1 MVESIFNYTLIHAAL
16 RLSTPILMAALAVI
30 ISQQAG
36 VLNLAVEGCMTLG
49 AFMAICISYLTM
61 NWFAALTASV
71 IIGLL
76 VSIVVGIA
84 HIKFKADIFAVGMT
98 INIFAVAITNFLL
111 SALFNVT
118 GSFIPDKLASLPRLT
133 IGFLEKKPV
142 LNSIIS
148 GYSFFEIGAILMVF
162 MLHFFL
168 FKTSQGLRLRSVGL
182 NELAAETAG
191 INIDKT
197 KFAALLFSGIV
208 GGMAGAHLSL
218 GYTNFFTPG
227 MVSGRGFMGIAAM
240 FFSGGYPI
248 ISWLACL
255 LFGLIDSIGSRLQ
268 AYGLPAQFIL
278 MLPYVTTICV
288 LVLSMWRR
296 IRKNRRLSSSLT
308 APGELYGRQK

>member
-1 MVESIFNYTLIHAAL
+1 MIGSIFNYTLIHAAL

-49 AFMAICISYLTM
+49 AFMAICISHLTM
-61 NWFAALTASV
+61 NWFVALLAA
-71 IIGLL
+71 IGIGLL
-76 VSIVVGIA
+76 ISIIVGVA
-84 HIKFKADIFAVGMT
+84 HIKFRADIFAVGMT

-111 SALFNVT
+111 SAFFNVT
-118 GSFIPDKLASLPRLT
+118 GSFIPGKLASLPRLNLPFS
-133 IGFLEKKPV
+133 GKNPV
-142 LNSIIS
+142 LNSIIN
-148 GYSFFEIGAILMVF
+148 GYSFFEIGAIIMVF
-162 MLHFFL
+162 ILHIFL
-168 FKTSQGLRLRSVGL
+168 FKTSNGLRLRSVGL

-191 INIDKT
+191 INIEKT

-240 FFSGGYPI
+240 FFSGGYPV

-255 LFGLIDSIGSRLQ
+255 LFGLIDSIGSRMQ

-278 MLPYVTTICV
+278 MLPYITTICV
-288 LVLSMWRR
+288 LVLSMWRQ
-296 IRKNRRLSSSLT
+296 IRKKRRLSSSLR
-308 APGELYGRQK
+308 ALGH

>member
-1 MVESIFNYTLIHAAL
+1 
-16 RLSTPILMAALAVI
+16 MAALAVI

-49 AFMAICISYLTM
+49 AFMAICISHLTM
-61 NWFAALTASV
+61 NWFAALLAA
-71 IIGLL
+71 IGLGL
-76 VSIVVGIA
+76 LISTIVGVV

-111 SALFNVT
+111 SAFFNVT
-118 GSFIPDKLASLPRLT
+118 GSFIPGKLASLPRLNLP
-133 IGFLEKKPV
+133 FLEKNLA
-142 LNSIIS
+142 LNSIIN
-148 GYSFFEIGAILMVF
+148 GYSFFEIGAIIMVF
-162 MLHFFL
+162 ILHIFL
-168 FKTSQGLRLRSVGL
+168 FKTSNGLRLRSVGL

-191 INIDKT
+191 INIEKT
-197 KFAALLFSGIV
+197 KFTALLFSGIV

-255 LFGLIDSIGSRLQ
+255 LFGLIDSIGSRMQ

-288 LVLSMWRR
+288 LVLSMWRQ
-296 IRKNRRLSSSLT
+296 IRKKRGLSSSLR
-308 APGELYGRQK
+308 ALGH

>member
-1 MVESIFNYTLIHAAL
+1 
-16 RLSTPILMAALAVI
+16 MAALAVI

-49 AFMAICISYLTM
+49 AFMAICISHLTM
-61 NWFAALTASV
+61 NWFAALLAS
-71 IIGLL
+71 IGIGLL
-76 VSIVVGIA
+76 ISIIVGTA
-84 HIKFKADIFAVGMT
+84 HIKFKADIFAIGMT

-111 SALFNVT
+111 SAFFNVT
-118 GSFIPDKLASLPRLT
+118 GSFIPDKLSPLPRL
-133 IGFLEKKPV
+133 ILPFPEKNTV
-142 LNSIIS
+142 LNSIIN
-148 GYSFFEIGAILMVF
+148 GYSFFEIGAIIMVF
-162 MLHFFL
+162 ILHVFL
-168 FKTSQGLRLRSVGL
+168 FKTSNGLRLRSVGL

-191 INIDKT
+191 INIEKT
-197 KFAALLFSGIV
+197 KFTALLFSGIV

-240 FFSGGYPI
+240 FFSGGYPV

-255 LFGLIDSIGSRLQ
+255 LFGLIDSIGSRMQ

-288 LVLSMWRR
+288 LVLSMWRQM
-296 IRKNRRLSSSLT
+296 RKKRRLSSSLT
-308 APGELYGRQK
+308 VLDHR